1 MMALGWAANGHPST
15 SSSLDSSAIFEALL
29 TREII
34 MSDEDIKLAST
45 AMLLLKLATPRADL
59 TIPERIKIA
68 LEVQIRIRLLEAKVS
83 RMQQEIALHDDKLME
98 QAAARLM

>member
-1 MMALGWAANGHPST
+1 
-15 SSSLDSSAIFEALL
+15 
-29 TREII
+29 

-59 TIPERIKIA
+59 TVPERIKIA

-98 QAAARLM
+98 LSLIHISERRPPTPPPCPDPHVRLAIIPAI